1 MLRLQRRGSINYGGN
16 AMWYEIKIK
25 TTSEA
30 SEAVSNMLYEI
41 GAEGVLIEDPND
53 PVYTSSKASDWD
65 YIDIEE
71 VKRHLDYD
79 GAVVKCYFDGADV
92 SKSAMEEKMT
102 HLRGR
107 LDEIESYGLDGG
119 PLTLEVKELENTDW
133 NSEWKKHYKPFEVG
147 DRLVIK
153 PSWEAYEAQGDRLI
167 IEIDPGGAFGSGTH
181 ETTSMCMEM
190 LEENVTADAEV
201 FDIGCGSGILGIAAA
216 KLGARS
222 VVAVD
227 LDEAAV
233 MTTREN
239 AERNQVSDRLDARH
253 GNLMDVVEGQAD
265 IVVANIIA
273 DIIILLAKD
282 LRQFMK
288 PEGLFI
294 SSGII
299 DDKVDDVVNGLTAA
313 GFEVMEVR
321 RRGEW
326 AAILSR

>member
-1 MLRLQRRGSINYGGN
+1 
-16 AMWYEIKIK
+16 MWYEIKVK

-53 PVYTSSKASDWD
+53 PVYTNSKESDWD

-71 VKRHLDYD
+71 VKMHLEYD

-92 SKSAMEEKMT
+92 GASDLEDKLT
-102 HLRGR
+102 HLKGR
-107 LDEIESYGLDGG
+107 LSQIESFGLDGG
-119 PLTLEVKELENTDW
+119 PLTVEVKELENTDW
-133 NSEWKKHYKPFEVG
+133 NNEWKKHYKPFEVG
-147 DRLVIK
+147 NRLVIK
-153 PSWEAYEAQGDRLI
+153 PSWEEYEATDDRLI

-190 LEENVTADAEV
+190 LEENVTADMDV

-216 KLGARS
+216 KLGAKS
-222 VVAVD
+222 VIAVD

-233 MTTREN
+233 MTTQEN
-239 AERNQVSDRLDARH
+239 AVRNNVSDNFTVHH
-253 GNLMDVVEGQAD
+253 GNLMDVVSGKAD
-265 IVVANIIA
+265 IIVANIIA

-282 LRQFMK
+282 LRTFMK
-288 PEGLFI
+288 PGGLFI

-299 DDKVDDVVNGLTAA
+299 DDKIDAVKEGLEAS
-313 GFEVMEVR
+313 GFEIVEVR

-326 AAILSR
+326 AAILAR

>member
-1 MLRLQRRGSINYGGN
+1 
-16 AMWYEIKIK
+16 MWFEIKVK

-53 PVYTSSKASDWD
+53 PVYTESKESDWD

-71 VKRHLDYD
+71 VKRHLEYE

-92 SKSAMEEKMT
+92 NRNDLDEKIMS
-102 HLRGR
+102 LKAR
-107 LDEIESYGLDGG
+107 LDQIESFGLEGG
-119 PLTLEVKELENTDW
+119 PLTVELTELENTDW

-147 DRLVIK
+147 NKLVIK
-153 PSWEAYEAQGDRLI
+153 PSWEDYTADGDRLI

-190 LEENVTADAEV
+190 LEENVTPDVDV

-216 KLGARS
+216 KLGAKS

-233 MTTREN
+233 MTTKDN
-239 AERNQVSDRLDARH
+239 AIRNGVDKSFEVHH
-253 GNLMDVVEGQAD
+253 GNLMDVVEGKAD
-265 IVVANIIA
+265 IVIANIIA
-273 DIIILLAKD
+273 DIIILLSKD
-282 LRQFMK
+282 VRSFMK
-288 PEGLFI
+288 PDGLFI

-299 DDKVDDVVNGLTAA
+299 DTKVDDVVNGLESS
-313 GFEVMEVR
+313 GFEIIEVR

-326 AAILSR
+326 AAILAR

>member
-1 MLRLQRRGSINYGGN
+1 
-16 AMWYEIKIK
+16 MWYEIKVK

-53 PVYTSSKASDWD
+53 PVYTSSKESDWD

-92 SKSAMEEKMT
+92 GASDIKEKIE
-102 HLRGR
+102 HLEGR
-107 LDEIESYGLDGG
+107 LAQIESFGLEGG
-119 PLTLEVKELENTDW
+119 PLTVELKELENTDW

-147 DRLVIK
+147 NKLVIK
-153 PSWEAYEAQGDRLI
+153 PSWEEYTATNDRLI

-190 LEENVTADAEV
+190 LEENVTPDVDV

-216 KLGARS
+216 KLGAKS

-233 MTTREN
+233 MTSKDN
-239 AERNQVSDRLDARH
+239 AERNKVDSRFDVRH
-253 GNLMDVVEGQAD
+253 GNLMDVVQGQAD

-273 DIIILLAKD
+273 DIIILLSKD
-282 LRQFMK
+282 VRTFMK
-288 PEGLFI
+288 PGGLFI

-299 DDKVDDVVNGLTAA
+299 DTKVDDVVNGLEEA
-313 GFEVMEVR
+313 GFEIVEVR

-326 AAILSR
+326 AAILAR

>member
-1 MLRLQRRGSINYGGN
+1 
-16 AMWYEIKIK
+16 MWYEIKVK
-25 TTSEA
+25 TTSES

-53 PVYTSSKASDWD
+53 PVYTNSKESDWD

-71 VKRHLDYD
+71 VKMHLEYD

-92 SKSAMEEKMT
+92 GASDLEDKLT
-102 HLRGR
+102 HLKGR
-107 LDEIESYGLDGG
+107 LSQIESFGLDGG
-119 PLTLEVKELENTDW
+119 PLTVEVKELENTDW
-133 NSEWKKHYKPFEVG
+133 NNEWKKHYKPFEVG
-147 DRLVIK
+147 NRLVIK
-153 PSWEAYEAQGDRLI
+153 PSWEEYEATDDRLI

-190 LEENVTADAEV
+190 LEENVTADMDV

-216 KLGARS
+216 KLGAKA
-222 VVAVD
+222 VIAVD

-233 MTTREN
+233 MTTHEN
-239 AERNQVSDRLDARH
+239 AVRNNVSDNFTVHH
-253 GNLMDVVEGQAD
+253 GNLMDVVSGKAD
-265 IVVANIIA
+265 IIVANIIA

-282 LRQFMK
+282 LRTFMK
-288 PEGLFI
+288 PGGIFI

-299 DDKVDDVVNGLTAA
+299 DDKIDAVKEGLEAS
-313 GFEVMEVR
+313 GFEIVEVR

-326 AAILSR
+326 AAILAR

>member
-1 MLRLQRRGSINYGGN
+1 
-16 AMWYEIKIK
+16 MWYEIKVK

-53 PVYTSSKASDWD
+53 PVYTNSKESDWD

-71 VKRHLDYD
+71 VKRHLEYE

-92 SKSAMEEKMT
+92 ASSDIQDKIA
-102 HLRGR
+102 HLKGR
-107 LDEIESYGLDGG
+107 LAQIESFGLEGG
-119 PLTLEVKELENTDW
+119 PLSVELKELENTDW

-147 DRLVIK
+147 NKLVIK
-153 PSWEAYEAQGDRLI
+153 PSWEDYSDTNDRLI

-190 LEENVTADAEV
+190 LEENVTPDVDV

-216 KLGARS
+216 KLGAKS

-233 MTTREN
+233 MTSKEN
-239 AERNQVSDRLDARH
+239 AERNKVDSRFDVRH
-253 GNLMDVVEGQAD
+253 GNLMDVVQGQAD

-273 DIIILLAKD
+273 DIIILLSKD
-282 LRQFMK
+282 VKTFMK
-288 PEGLFI
+288 PGGLFI

-299 DDKVDDVVNGLTAA
+299 DTKVDDVVNGLEAS
-313 GFEVMEVR
+313 GFEIVEVR

>member
-1 MLRLQRRGSINYGGN
+1 MKIDEHGGHI
-16 AMWYEIKIK
+16 MWYEIKVK

-30 SEAVSNMLYEI
+30 SEAVSNMFYEI

-53 PVYTSSKASDWD
+53 PVYTSSKESDWD

-71 VKRHLDYD
+71 VKRHLEYE

-92 SKSAMEEKMT
+92 GGIEIQEKLT
-102 HLRGR
+102 YLKGR
-107 LDEIESYGLDGG
+107 LSQIESFGLDGG
-119 PLTLEVKELENTDW
+119 PLTLELIELENTDW

-147 DRLVIK
+147 NKLVIK
-153 PSWEAYEAQGDRLI
+153 PSWEEYTADGDRLI

-181 ETTSMCMEM
+181 ETTTMCMEM
-190 LEENVTADAEV
+190 LEENVTANVDV

-216 KLGARS
+216 KLGAKS

-233 MTTREN
+233 MTTKEN
-239 AERNQVSDRLDARH
+239 AERNNVDARFNVHH
-253 GNLMDVVEGQAD
+253 GNLMDVVKGQAD

-273 DIIILLAKD
+273 DIIILLSKD

-288 PEGLFI
+288 PGALFI

-299 DDKVDDVVNGLTAA
+299 DSKIDDVVEGLKAS
-313 GFEVMEVR
+313 GFEIVEVR

-326 AAILSR
+326 AAVLAR

>member
-1 MLRLQRRGSINYGGN
+1 
-16 AMWYEIKIK
+16 MWYEIKVK

-53 PVYTSSKASDWD
+53 PVYTNSKASDWD

-71 VKRHLDYD
+71 VKMHLEYD

-92 SKSAMEEKMT
+92 SGALLNEKVD
-102 HLRGR
+102 HLKER
-107 LDEIESYGLDGG
+107 LSQIESFGLDGG
-119 PLTLEVKELENTDW
+119 PLTVEIKELENTDW

-147 DRLVIK
+147 NKLVIK
-153 PSWEAYEAQGDRLI
+153 PSWEEYNEKNDRFI

-190 LEENVTADAEV
+190 LEENVTADVDV

-216 KLGARS
+216 KLGAKS

-233 MTTREN
+233 MTTKEN
-239 AERNQVSDRLDARH
+239 AQRNGVNTRFEVHH
-253 GNLMDVVEGQAD
+253 GDLMEVVTGKAD
-265 IVVANIIA
+265 IIVANIIA
-273 DIIILLAKD
+273 DIIVLLSKD
-282 LRQFMK
+282 LRDFMK

-294 SSGII
+294 ASGII
-299 DDKVDDVVNGLTAA
+299 DDKIDFVVEGLEAS
-313 GFEVMEVR
+313 GFEVVEVR

-326 AAILSR
+326 AAILAR

>member
-1 MLRLQRRGSINYGGN
+1 
-16 AMWYEIKIK
+16 MWYEIKVK
-25 TTSEA
+25 TTSES

-53 PVYTSSKASDWD
+53 PVYTNSKESDWD

-71 VKRHLDYD
+71 VKMHLEYD

-92 SKSAMEEKMT
+92 GASDLEDKLT
-102 HLRGR
+102 HLKGR
-107 LDEIESYGLDGG
+107 LSQIESFGLDGG
-119 PLTLEVKELENTDW
+119 PLTVEVKELENTDW
-133 NSEWKKHYKPFEVG
+133 NNEWKKHYKPFEVG
-147 DRLVIK
+147 NRLVIK
-153 PSWEAYEAQGDRLI
+153 PSWEEYEATDDRLI

-190 LEENVTADAEV
+190 LEENVTADMDV

-216 KLGARS
+216 KLGAKA
-222 VVAVD
+222 VIAVD

-233 MTTREN
+233 MTTHEN
-239 AERNQVSDRLDARH
+239 AVRNNVSDNFTVHH
-253 GNLMDVVEGQAD
+253 GNLMDVVSGKAD
-265 IVVANIIA
+265 IIVANIIA

-282 LRQFMK
+282 LRTFMK
-288 PEGLFI
+288 PGGLFI

-299 DDKVDDVVNGLTAA
+299 DDKIDAVKEGLEAS
-313 GFEVMEVR
+313 GFEIVEVR

-326 AAILSR
+326 AAILAR

>member
-1 MLRLQRRGSINYGGN
+1 
-16 AMWYEIKIK
+16 MWYEIKVK

-53 PVYTSSKASDWD
+53 PVYTNSKESDWD

-71 VKRHLDYD
+71 VKRHLEYE

-92 SKSAMEEKMT
+92 ASSDIQDKIA
-102 HLRGR
+102 HLKGR
-107 LDEIESYGLDGG
+107 LAQIESFGLEGG
-119 PLTLEVKELENTDW
+119 PLSVELKELENTDW

-147 DRLVIK
+147 NKLVIK
-153 PSWEAYEAQGDRLI
+153 PSWEDYSETNDRLI

-190 LEENVTADAEV
+190 LEENVTPDVDV

-216 KLGARS
+216 KLGAKS

-233 MTTREN
+233 MTSKEN
-239 AERNQVSDRLDARH
+239 AERNKVDSRFDVRH
-253 GNLMDVVEGQAD
+253 GNLMDVVQGQAD

-273 DIIILLAKD
+273 DIIILLSKD
-282 LRQFMK
+282 VKTFMK
-288 PEGLFI
+288 PGGLFI

-299 DDKVDDVVNGLTAA
+299 DTKVDDVVNGLEAS
-313 GFEVMEVR
+313 GFEIVEVR

>member
-1 MLRLQRRGSINYGGN
+1 
-16 AMWYEIKIK
+16 MWYEIKVK

-53 PVYTSSKASDWD
+53 PVYTNSKESDWD

-71 VKRHLDYD
+71 VKMHLEYD

-92 SKSAMEEKMT
+92 GASDLEDKLI
-102 HLRGR
+102 HLKGR
-107 LDEIESYGLDGG
+107 LSQIESFGLDGG
-119 PLTLEVKELENTDW
+119 PLTVEVKELENTDW
-133 NSEWKKHYKPFEVG
+133 NNEWKKHYKPFEVG
-147 DRLVIK
+147 NRLVIK
-153 PSWEAYEAQGDRLI
+153 PSWEEYEATDDRLI

-190 LEENVTADAEV
+190 LEENVTADMDV

-216 KLGARS
+216 KLGAKS
-222 VVAVD
+222 VIAVD

-233 MTTREN
+233 MTTQEN
-239 AERNQVSDRLDARH
+239 AVRNNVSDNFTVHH
-253 GNLMDVVEGQAD
+253 GNLMDVVSGKAD
-265 IVVANIIA
+265 IIVANIIA

-282 LRQFMK
+282 LRTFMK
-288 PEGLFI
+288 PGGLFI

-299 DDKVDDVVNGLTAA
+299 DDKIDAVKEGLEAS
-313 GFEVMEVR
+313 GFEIVEVR

-326 AAILSR
+326 AAILAR

>member
-1 MLRLQRRGSINYGGN
+1 MNIDEIGGHD
-16 AMWYEIKIK
+16 MWYEIKVK

-30 SEAVSNMLYEI
+30 TEAVSNMLYEI

-53 PVYTSSKASDWD
+53 PVYTESKESDWD

-71 VKRHLDYD
+71 VKRHLEYQ
-79 GAVVKCYFDGADV
+79 GAIVKCYFDGADV
-92 SKSAMEEKMT
+92 GSSDIQSKLT
-102 HLRGR
+102 HLKGR
-107 LDEIESYGLDGG
+107 LSQMESFGLDGG
-119 PLTLEVKELENTDW
+119 PLTVELKELENTDW
-133 NSEWKKHYKPFEVG
+133 NAEWKKHYKPFEVG
-147 DRLVIK
+147 NRLVIK
-153 PSWEAYEAQGDRLI
+153 PSWEEYQASEERLV

-181 ETTSMCMEM
+181 ETTTMCMEM
-190 LEENVTADAEV
+190 LEENVTPDVDV

-216 KLGARS
+216 KLGAKS

-233 MTTREN
+233 MTTKEN
-239 AERNQVSDRLDARH
+239 AERNQVDSRFSVHH
-253 GNLMDVVEGQAD
+253 GNLMDVVQGQAD

-273 DIIILLAKD
+273 DIIILLSKD

-288 PEGLFI
+288 PEALFI

-299 DDKVDDVVNGLTAA
+299 QNKVDDVVAGLEAS
-313 GFEVMEVR
+313 GFEIVEVR

-326 AAILSR
+326 AAILAR

>member
-1 MLRLQRRGSINYGGN
+1 
-16 AMWYEIKIK
+16 MWYEIKVK

-53 PVYTSSKASDWD
+53 PVYTNSKESDWD

-71 VKRHLDYD
+71 VKMHLEYE

-92 SKSAMEEKMT
+92 SGNLLEQKVI
-102 HLRGR
+102 HLKER
-107 LDEIESYGLDGG
+107 LSQIESFGLDGG
-119 PLTLEVKELENTDW
+119 PLTVEITELENTDW

-147 DRLVIK
+147 NKLVIK
-153 PSWEAYEAQGDRLI
+153 PSWEVYNEQNDRLI

-190 LEENVTADAEV
+190 LEENVTADVDV

-216 KLGARS
+216 KLGAKS

-233 MTTREN
+233 MTTKEN
-239 AERNQVSDRLDARH
+239 AQRNGVNTRFEVHH
-253 GNLMDVVEGQAD
+253 GDLMEVVTGKAD
-265 IVVANIIA
+265 IIVANIIA
-273 DIIILLAKD
+273 DIIVLLSKD
-282 LRQFMK
+282 LRNFMK

-294 SSGII
+294 ASGII
-299 DDKVDDVVNGLTAA
+299 DDKIDFVVEGLETS
-313 GFEVMEVR
+313 GFEVVEVR

-326 AAILSR
+326 AAILAR

>member
-1 MLRLQRRGSINYGGN
+1 
-16 AMWYEIKIK
+16 MWYEIKVK

-30 SEAVSNMLYEI
+30 TEAVSNMFYEI

-53 PVYTSSKASDWD
+53 PVYTSSKESDWD

-71 VKRHLDYD
+71 VKRHLEYE
-79 GAVVKCYFDGADV
+79 GAIVKCYFDGADV
-92 SKSAMEEKMT
+92 GALDIKEKT
-102 HLRGR
+102 EHLKNR
-107 LDEIESYGLDGG
+107 LAQIESFGLDGG
-119 PLTLEVKELENTDW
+119 PLTLEIKELENTDW

-147 DRLVIK
+147 NKLVIK
-153 PSWEAYEAQGDRLI
+153 PSWEDYESDSSRHI

-190 LEENVTADAEV
+190 LEENVTPDVDV

-216 KLGARS
+216 KLGAKS

-233 MTTREN
+233 MTTKDN
-239 AERNQVSDRLDARH
+239 AERNKVDSRFQVHH
-253 GNLMDVVEGQAD
+253 GNLMDVVKGQAD
-265 IVVANIIA
+265 VVVANIIA
-273 DIIILLAKD
+273 DIIILLSKD

-288 PEGLFI
+288 PDGLFI

-299 DDKVDDVVNGLTAA
+299 DSKIDDVVAGLETS
-313 GFEVMEVR
+313 GFEIVEVR

-326 AAILSR
+326 AAILAR

>member
-1 MLRLQRRGSINYGGN
+1 
-16 AMWYEIKIK
+16 MWYEIKVK

-41 GAEGVLIEDPND
+41 DAEGVLIEDPND
-53 PVYTSSKASDWD
+53 PVYTNSKESDWD

-71 VKRHLDYD
+71 VKRHLEYD

-92 SKSAMEEKMT
+92 GALDIKEKVEY
-102 HLRGR
+102 LKGR
-107 LDEIESYGLDGG
+107 LAQIESFGLEGG
-119 PLTLEVKELENTDW
+119 PLTVDVTELENTDW

-147 DRLVIK
+147 NKLVIK
-153 PSWEAYEAQGDRLI
+153 PSWEEYNSSSDRLI

-190 LEENVTADAEV
+190 LEENVTPDVDV

-216 KLGARS
+216 KLGAKS
-222 VVAVD
+222 VIAVD

-233 MTTREN
+233 MTTKDN
-239 AERNQVSDRLDARH
+239 AERNNVDSRFDVRH
-253 GNLMDVVEGQAD
+253 GNLMDVVQGQAD

-273 DIIILLAKD
+273 DIIILLSKD
-282 LRQFMK
+282 VRTFMK
-288 PEGLFI
+288 PGGLFI

-299 DDKVDDVVNGLTAA
+299 DTKVDDVKNGLEAA
-313 GFEVMEVR
+313 GFEIVEIR

-326 AAILSR
+326 AAIHAR